1 MKSLITTV
9 GRCRDRHV
17 DVIRDVSDRA
27 HVASRGKYHRRY
39 YDELLQAQLIMA
51 AFDACA
57 CCM

>member
-27 HVASRGKYHRRY
+27 HVASRGKYHRCY
-39 YDELLQAQLIMA
+39 YDEFLQP
-51 AFDACA
+51 
-57 CCM
+57 